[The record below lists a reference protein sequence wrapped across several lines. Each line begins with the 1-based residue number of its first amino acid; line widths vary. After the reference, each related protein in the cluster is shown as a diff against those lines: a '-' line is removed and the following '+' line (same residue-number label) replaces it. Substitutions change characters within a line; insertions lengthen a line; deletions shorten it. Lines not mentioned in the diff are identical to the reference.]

1 MRRNLF
7 QTVTAIS
14 ATRKRHRRNRSPSL
28 RVPVLSITSIKG
40 IDSGHY
46 TSICQTQH
54 SRNWFNY
61 DNDLVSVSKFLK
73 MKQKDRVLE
82 NHTRMATMLFYVST
96 ELQIGNGSQ
105 VPIAYLTND
114 ANERGSSQPTTNPA
128 MATGQQQN
136 WLEKILTREEMD
148 LRNVCPHSTISTI

>member
-1 MRRNLF
+1 
-7 QTVTAIS
+7 
-14 ATRKRHRRNRSPSL
+14 
-28 RVPVLSITSIKG
+28 
-40 IDSGHY
+40 
-46 TSICQTQH
+46 
-54 SRNWFNY
+54 
-61 DNDLVSVSKFLK
+61 
-73 MKQKDRVLE
+73 
-82 NHTRMATMLFYVST
+82 MATMLFYVST

-105 VPIAYLTND
+105 VPIAYLTNDANERGSSQPTTNPAIRVRDLTND